1 MNTSDVSLLPSQA
14 PTSPWP
20 MKMKLGPHL
29 DLLETCDFT
38 ENFEPE
44 YQDKQ
49 TKQKN
54 RHTHVAKTVGML
66 LQKALAAQSQHERV
80 NAAREAIESSN
91 GTCGLA
97 WLVLAREGVN
107 SPESAMIYSQRAIDR
122 IKQELHSN
130 NFADYCIYSYTYTV
144 ALADAAEMAFI
155 AGNHGDAI
163 AMLKDQLK
171 NDFSL
176 DDNLWSDCQ
185 IILRDQLACLLIQM
199 GEVKEAQTLI
209 HSEPDNIESWHYL
222 NALTYYTISGDCL
235 ESRSALACAFRA
247 GTKTVQKLL
256 GGSAIIELANDQ
268 FDQAICIEKAVCA
281 WQSNGEATEWLK
293 ERFKHPHSLASRESM
308 SIAVYGKDK
317 KRWELW
323 DSRETSA
330 AYFMDNE
337 NYKEAGKEFK
347 AALREA
353 ERIDYSYF
361 PFLNTMTGLIALD
374 PKPISVQE
382 LRLKLDERVMRYN
395 SLAKDNL
402 AALHFQSFAT
412 LYHQLGDINAA
423 SNYQFKALELI
434 RVQLDNKS
442 PAALTLCE
450 AAEICQSLAAI
461 LYELNRYPE
470 ALMYCQQS
478 LAMQERYLGSTH
490 FDEISAL
497 ELAHDCCQQMGD
509 IGGTAA
515 LSDKMKAIDPFAFG

>member
-49 TKQKN
+49 THKN
-54 RHTHVAKTVGML
+54 RQIHVGKTVGML
-66 LQKALAAQSQHERV
+66 LQKALAAQALHERV
-80 NAAREAIESSN
+80 SAAREAIEASN

-130 NFADYCIYSYTYTV
+130 NFTDYCIYSYTYTV
-144 ALADAAEMAFI
+144 ALADAAEMAFV
-155 AGNHGDAI
+155 AGQRDDAI
-163 AMLKDQLK
+163 AMLKEQLEK
-171 NDFSL
+171 DFSL

-199 GEVKEAQTLI
+199 GAAKEAQALL
-209 HSEPDNIESWHYL
+209 HSQPDNIESWHYL
-222 NALTYYTISGDCL
+222 NALTHYTIGGDCL

-256 GGSAIIELANDQ
+256 GGSSEIELANDQ

-281 WQSNGEATEWLK
+281 WQSNEEATEWLK
-293 ERFKHPHSLASRESM
+293 EIFKHPHSLPSRESM
-308 SIAVYGKDK
+308 TIAVHGKDK

-330 AYFMDNE
+330 AYFMDTDS
-337 NYKEAGKEFK
+337 YKEAGKEFK

-374 PKPISVQE
+374 PKPVLVQE
-382 LRLKLDERVMRYN
+382 LRLKLDERVIRFN
-395 SLAKDNL
+395 GLAQDNL
-402 AALHFQSFAT
+402 AALHLQSFAT
-412 LYHQLGDINAA
+412 LYHELGDLNAA
-423 SNYQFKALELI
+423 SHYQSKALEVVRAELES
-434 RVQLDNKS
+434 QPS
-442 PAALTLCE
+442 PLTLSE
-450 AAEICQSLAAI
+450 AAEICQALAEI

-470 ALMYCQQS
+470 ALMYCQQG

-490 FDEISAL
+490 FDELPAL